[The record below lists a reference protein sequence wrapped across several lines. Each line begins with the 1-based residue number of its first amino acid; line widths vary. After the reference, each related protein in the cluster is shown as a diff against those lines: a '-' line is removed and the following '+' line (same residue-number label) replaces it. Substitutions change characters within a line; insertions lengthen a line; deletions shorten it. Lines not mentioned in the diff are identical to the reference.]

1 MRRITHL
8 KKSENE
14 IPTASTA
21 DIAFLLI
28 IFFMLTTVFRTEFG
42 LKLTL
47 PSAEATERI
56 MKRRNVAHVWL
67 DKADQTSINDNL
79 LDLNGVASVVSDK
92 IADNPDLIMVLR
104 ADKEVQYGKVNDV
117 LEALKQ
123 AGALKITFAT
133 EFEKK

>member
-1 MRRITHL
+1 MKRITKL
-8 KKSENE
+8 KKQINE

-47 PSAEATERI
+47 PAAEATERI
-56 MKRRNVAHVWL
+56 MKRRNVAHIWL
-67 DKADQTSINDNL
+67 DKADRTSINDNL
-79 LDLNGVASVVSDK
+79 MDLHSVTSVIRDK
-92 IADNPDLIMVLR
+92 VADNPDLIMVVR
-104 ADKEVQYGKVNDV
+104 ADKDVEYGSVNDI
-117 LEALKQ
+117 LEALKE
-123 AGALKITFAT
+123 ADALKITFAT

>member
-1 MRRITHL
+1 MKRIAKL
-8 KKSENE
+8 KRQETE

-47 PSAEATERI
+47 PTAEATERI
-56 MKRRNVAHVWL
+56 MKRRNVAHIWL
-67 DKADQTSINDNL
+67 DKAGRTSINDNL
-79 LDLNGVASVVSDK
+79 LDINSVISVTSDK
-92 IADNPDLIMVLR
+92 ISDNPDLIMVVR
-104 ADKEVQYGKVNDV
+104 ADNEIEYGRVNDI
-117 LEALKQ
+117 LEALKD

>member
-1 MRRITHL
+1 MKRIARL
-8 KKSENE
+8 KETTNE

-47 PSAEATERI
+47 PTAEATERI

-67 DKADQTSINDNL
+67 DKSDQTSINDNL
-79 LDLNGVASVVSDK
+79 LDLNGVVSVVSDK
-92 IADNPDLIMVLR
+92 IADNPELIMVLR

>member
-1 MRRITHL
+1 MKRITQIKHAGT
-8 KKSENE
+8 E
-14 IPTASTA
+14 IPTSSTA

-47 PSAEATERI
+47 PTAEATERI

-67 DKADQTSINDNL
+67 DQAGRISINDNL
-79 LDLNGVASVVSDK
+79 LDITGVISIARDK
-92 IADNPDLIMVLR
+92 VLDNPDLIMVVR
-104 ADKEVQYGKVNDV
+104 ADKESEYGRVNDI
-117 LEALKQ
+117 LEGLKE

>member
-1 MRRITHL
+1 MKRL
-8 KKSENE
+8 KGFKRVENE

-21 DIAFLLI
+21 DVAFLLI

-42 LKLTL
+42 LKITL

-67 DKADQTSINDNL
+67 DKAERISINDNL
-79 LDLNGVASVVSDK
+79 MDINSIVSVVRDK
-92 IADNPDLIMVLR
+92 VADNPDLIMVVR
-104 ADKEVQYGKVNDV
+104 ADKEIQYGKVNDV
-117 LEALKQ
+117 LEALKE

>member
-1 MRRITHL
+1 MKRL
-8 KKSENE
+8 KGFKRPENE

-21 DIAFLLI
+21 DVAFLLI

-42 LKLTL
+42 LKITL

-67 DKADQTSINDNL
+67 DKAERISINDNL
-79 LDLNGVASVVSDK
+79 LDINSVIAVVRDK
-92 IADNPDLIMVLR
+92 VADNPDLIMVVR
-104 ADKEVQYGKVNDV
+104 ADKEIQYGKVNDV
-117 LEALKQ
+117 LEALKE

-133 EFEKK
+133 EFEKR

>member
-1 MRRITHL
+1 MRRIGKLHRQET
-8 KKSENE
+8 E

-47 PSAEATERI
+47 PTAEATERI

-67 DKADQTSINDNL
+67 DKAGHTSINDNL
-79 LDLNGVASVVSDK
+79 LDLNGVVSVIRDK
-92 IADNPDLIMVLR
+92 VADNPDLIMVVR
-104 ADKEVQYGKVNDV
+104 ADKEIEYGKVNDI
-117 LEALKQ
+117 LEALKE

-133 EFEKK
+133 EFEMK